1 MVRLDT
7 MTNSRR
13 ADIFY
18 NPGDPLFRLRM
29 IARNHRLTPR
39 QRLILRRRWLKNWTN
54 FLLLGGVDESGG
66 WVSLILVKCAVD
78 DRG

>member
-1 MVRLDT
+1 MRLVRLDT
-7 MTNSRR
+7 MTNSRI

-39 QRLILRRRWLKNWTN
+39 QRWILRRRWLKNWTK
-54 FLLLGGVDESGG
+54 F
-66 WVSLILVKCAVD
+66 ILF
-78 DRG
+78 GPLY